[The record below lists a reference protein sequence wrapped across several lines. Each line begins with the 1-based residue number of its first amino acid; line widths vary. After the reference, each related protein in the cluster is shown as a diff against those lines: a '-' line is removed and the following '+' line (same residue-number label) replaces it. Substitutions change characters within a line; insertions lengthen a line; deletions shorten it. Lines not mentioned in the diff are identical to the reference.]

1 MKSNMAEYRDTL
13 NILDLS
19 PPTLKLMKLKQI
31 GTAEKLF
38 HLPGSTGIC
47 AKPLIRQYQQ
57 RLTVVKDLEK
67 REERN
72 ENIKNVLGL
81 GEIVEEE
88 FNYPEISA
96 QDPAFVDDFE
106 EVGAVDFENYENNHQ
121 VQLQDETELM
131 PVMQAAME
139 LTDDSFSPTDKKK
152 KRERLMEEEE
162 PAVDGDDD
170 NRWSKRTQSVLNSI
184 VNKIN
189 HSEEEEISLDDLLT
203 KGSTRKTAA
212 QKFYTLLVLKKWQA
226 IELQQAEPY
235 EEIFISTGP
244 NVGQTLGQ

>member
-1 MKSNMAEYRDTL
+1 
-13 NILDLS
+13 
-19 PPTLKLMKLKQI
+19 MKLKQI

-96 QDPAFVDDFE
+96 QIANCDQRRQKLLEIIYLV
-106 EVGAVDFENYENNHQ
+106 ENLE
-121 VQLQDETELM
+121 
-131 PVMQAAME
+131 
-139 LTDDSFSPTDKKK
+139 
-152 KRERLMEEEE
+152 
-162 PAVDGDDD
+162 
-170 NRWSKRTQSVLNSI
+170 
-184 VNKIN
+184 
-189 HSEEEEISLDDLLT
+189 
-203 KGSTRKTAA
+203 
-212 QKFYTLLVLKKWQA
+212 
-226 IELQQAEPY
+226 
-235 EEIFISTGP
+235 
-244 NVGQTLGQ
+244 